1 MKNSKNSLLTRSF
14 ALKALVIFGV
24 FTLSFFIIKGFKAR
38 AVTTQDVTT
47 EVTVGNASP
56 KFKEDGQPFEDPES
70 TETVPTT
77 IGNNVTFKAT
87 ATDSNGEPYYLTI
100 CKTNEITPSSTG
112 AGTCSTAGQ
121 TYCTSTQTTSGSEA
135 SCTYTA
141 LATDPWSN
149 VWFAFVCDANA
160 SQPACSATTA
170 NQGSGDSG
178 SPFYVNHA
186 PTFSAISNDGP
197 KNPGETVT
205 WTSTASDSDGGNVTL
220 LVCKTNQMTNG
231 TCTDG
236 AWCTATSASDPTC
249 GYDIPSVNPAGS
261 NDAYV
266 FIVDA
271 VNTAATG
278 TAQGT
283 NSSFNVNN
291 VTPQVTTVTLNG
303 GNDISLV
310 EKNTVAVPITATVV
324 DANGCNDISTVSA
337 IVYRSSQTCNTSV
350 SNQNYC
356 YHSITCSQVTS
367 SCNDTT
373 GTANYT
379 CSFNMQYFT
388 DPTDTATPFVDD
400 NWLAN
405 VTATDAGSASHNL
418 VLGTGV
424 EVLSLLAFNV
434 TGSINYG
441 SKEPADLNQK
451 LDKTLTTEAT
461 GNTGIDQDHS
471 GSQYMCTDFPTCSTA
486 GGRTR
491 IDVGQQK
498 YSMTQG
504 QSYTA
509 TTGNH
514 VLSVTPTRV
523 LLNVNKPTS
532 TTVVQKNTYWG
543 IAIPAGIATGVYNGL
558 NTITAQVSAT
568 DDW

>member
-1 MKNSKNSLLTRSF
+1 
-14 ALKALVIFGV
+14 
-24 FTLSFFIIKGFKAR
+24 
-38 AVTTQDVTT
+38 
-47 EVTVGNASP
+47 
-56 KFKEDGQPFEDPES
+56 
-70 TETVPTT
+70 
-77 IGNNVTFKAT
+77 
-87 ATDSNGEPYYLTI
+87 
-100 CKTNEITPSSTG
+100 
-112 AGTCSTAGQ
+112 
-121 TYCTSTQTTSGSEA
+121 
-135 SCTYTA
+135 
-141 LATDPWSN
+141 
-149 VWFAFVCDANA
+149 VWYAFVCDANA
-160 SQPACSATTA
+160 SQPACSATTT

-178 SPFYVNHA
+178 SPFYVNHV

-205 WTSTASDSDGGNVTL
+205 WTATASDSDGGNVTL

-236 AWCTATSASDPTC
+236 AWCTATSASNPTC

-261 NDAYV
+261 NDAFV

-271 VNTAATG
+271 VNTPATG

-283 NSSFNVNN
+283 NSSFDVNN
-291 VTPQVTTVTLNG
+291 VTPQVATVTLNG

-310 EKNTVAVPITATVV
+310 EKNTVAVPVTATVV

-356 YHSITCSQVTS
+356 YPSITCNQVAG
-367 SCNDTT
+367 SCNNTT

-400 NWLAN
+400 NWLTN

-441 SKEPADLNQK
+441 SKEPADLNQT
-451 LDKTLTTEAT
+451 LDKTLITEAT

-491 IDVGQQK
+491 IGVEQQK
-498 YSMTQG
+498 YSMTEG

-532 TTVVQKNTYWG
+532 TAPVQKNTYWG
-543 IAIPAGIATGVYNGL
+543 IAIPTGIATGVYNGL